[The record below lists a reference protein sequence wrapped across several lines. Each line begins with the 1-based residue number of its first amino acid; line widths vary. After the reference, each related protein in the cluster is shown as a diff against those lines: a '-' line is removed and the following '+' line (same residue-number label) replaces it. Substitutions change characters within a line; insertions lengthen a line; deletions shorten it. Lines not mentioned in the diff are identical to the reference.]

1 MDKKER
7 IHTVNI
13 QINDFSQSDFV
24 GRTMTQK
31 YKGITPTG
39 SNLYVD
45 SIDRVKSLPQ
55 AFQMLNPK
63 RVNLEGQYLKG
74 SDLTSFL
81 SGATLALQDLKKTH
95 RILSETPVAEV
106 YYYHE
111 ENQNVF

>member
-1 MDKKER
+1 
-7 IHTVNI
+7 
-13 QINDFSQSDFV
+13 
-24 GRTMTQK
+24 MTQK

-111 ENQNVF
+111 ENQNVFFECRNL